1 MSIVSLHFRTF
12 VHETE
17 DEQKVID
24 AMKFAT
30 GLEEFERNASEGH
43 HGNRLI
49 ILEGHIKDKKAV
61 KLFFKRMARSDIQ
74 TMLDTLEQRVD
85 EDCFIF
91 FRLDKQKAF
100 LGELELTAGDDAIA
114 VRGKVQS
121 YPRKLEVALKGGR
134 EYLESFISASE
145 HARATD

>member
-24 AMKFAT
+24 ALKFAT
-30 GLEEFERNASEGH
+30 GLEEFERDVSEGH
-43 HGNRLI
+43 HGNKLV
-49 ILEGHIKDKKAV
+49 ILEGHIKDKKVV
-61 KLFFKRMARSDIQ
+61 KQFFKRMSQEDIV
-74 TMLDTLEQRVD
+74 TMLGTLEQRVD

-100 LGELELTAGDDAIA
+100 LGELALTTGDDAIA

-121 YPRKLEVALKGGR
+121 YPRKLEVALTGAK
-134 EYLESFISASE
+134 EFLSSYLAERPPE
-145 HARATD
+145 

>member
-30 GLEEFERNASEGH
+30 GLEEFERDESEGH
-43 HGNRLI
+43 HGNRI
-49 ILEGHIKDKKAV
+49 VILEGHMKDKKAV
-61 KLFFKRMARSDIQ
+61 KQWFKRMPQDDIG
-74 TMLDTLEQRVD
+74 TMLATLEQRVD

-100 LGELELTAGDDAIA
+100 LGELAMTTGDDAIA

-121 YPRKLEVALKGGR
+121 YPRKLEVALTGAR
-134 EYLESFISASE
+134 EFLSGYLAQEK
-145 HARATD
+145 